1 MAASDDKA
9 SPGPVER
16 LTAIAGLVTTL
27 DRRVVE
33 AFDALSRVGAASD
46 ELERLTEETSDLM
59 GDLRGRLDRLEAR
72 LYADLDELKAAAL
85 AKLGDLDVHQL
96 GSRVDGIESSIRN
109 IERAITR
116 VDTLLEGVVETV
128 PEFITRRVRARA
140 GRVEPDD
147 R

>member
-1 MAASDDKA
+1 M
-9 SPGPVER
+9 ER
-16 LTAIAGLVTTL
+16 LTAIAGLVATL
-27 DRRVVE
+27 DRKVVD
-33 AFDALSRVGAASD
+33 AFDALSRLGAASE
-46 ELERLTEETSDLM
+46 ELERLQEETSDLM
-59 GDLRGRLDRLEAR
+59 ADLRGRLDRLEAR
-72 LYADLDELKAAAL
+72 LYGDLDELKAAAL
-85 AKLGDLDVHQL
+85 AKLGDIDVQAL
-96 GSRVDGIESSIRN
+96 GNRVDGMESSIRN